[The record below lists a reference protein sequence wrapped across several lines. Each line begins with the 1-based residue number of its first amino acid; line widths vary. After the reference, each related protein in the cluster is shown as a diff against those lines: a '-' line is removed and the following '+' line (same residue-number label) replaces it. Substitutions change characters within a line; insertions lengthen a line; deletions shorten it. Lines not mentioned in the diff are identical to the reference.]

1 VVIRRKS
8 SDHIEAVRDTVR
20 QQQLEVERPKPAR
33 KAGKLASSLVFL
45 SQLLALC
52 QP

>member
-1 VVIRRKS
+1 MV
-8 SDHIEAVRDTVR
+8 HDTVR
-20 QQQLEVERPKPAR
+20 QQQIEVERVSAE
-33 KAGKLASSLVFL
+33 AGKKGGQLASSLVFL